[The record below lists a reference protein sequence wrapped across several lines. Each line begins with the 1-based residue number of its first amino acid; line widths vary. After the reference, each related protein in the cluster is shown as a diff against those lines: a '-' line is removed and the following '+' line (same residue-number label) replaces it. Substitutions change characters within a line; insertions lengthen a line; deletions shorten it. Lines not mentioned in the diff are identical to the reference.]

1 MFSGGALGVK
11 GWQAVLWNK
20 AVGDDKGVPKSQN
33 SSERKS
39 AIVLKTIHVGGV
51 ISTGI

>member
-1 MFSGGALGVK
+1 MFSGGALGGK

-20 AVGDDKGVPKSQN
+20 AVGDDEGVHVGEAKSLN

-39 AIVLKTIHVGGV
+39 AIVLKTIRVGV
-51 ISTGI
+51 